1 MEQTKGENMR
11 NLIIVG
17 AGGVGRE
24 TVWIVEQINQRK
36 ETFNILGFVDDN
48 KDLWEK
54 EINGYKVLGGLNYLL
69 EKKRD
74 TNIIIS
80 IANYKIKKDFAERLR
95 KYEFETIIHPDVYIH
110 KTIEI
115 GKGTIIYP
123 GTIMTTNIS
132 IGNHVIIC
140 AKTGIGHDT
149 KIEDYVSILWNVNIS
164 GFDVIK
170 EGAFIG
176 SNATI
181 IQNLNLEGNTTI
193 GAATLILRDI
203 EEKSKMVGVPARRI

>member
-1 MEQTKGENMR
+1 MR

-24 TVWIVEQINQRK
+24 TAYIVEQINQRK

-48 KDLWEK
+48 KALWGR
-54 EINGYKVLGGLNYLL
+54 EINGYKVLGDLNYLL
-69 EKKRD
+69 EEKRD
-74 TNIIIS
+74 SKIVIS
-80 IANYKIKKDFAERLR
+80 IANYKIKKEFVEKL
-95 KYEFETIIHPDVYIH
+95 KEYEFETIIHPDVYIH
-110 KTIEI
+110 KTIGI
-115 GKGTIIYP
+115 GVGTIIYP

-132 IGNHVIIC
+132 IGSHVIIC

-149 KIEDYVSILWNVNIS
+149 KIEDYASILWNVNIS

-170 EGAFIG
+170 EGTFIG

-181 IQNLNLEGNTTI
+181 IQNLNIEEKTTI